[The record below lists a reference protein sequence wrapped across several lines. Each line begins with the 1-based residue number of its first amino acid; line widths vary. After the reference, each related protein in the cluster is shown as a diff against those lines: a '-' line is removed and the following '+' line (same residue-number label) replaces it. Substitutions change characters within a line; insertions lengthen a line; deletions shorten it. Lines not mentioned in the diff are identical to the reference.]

1 MNHENGKLW
10 LTKRSPGTTMVVF
23 TKEMVLWGSFVIGSI
38 VIYAKSVLHRLIL

>member
-23 TKEMVLWGSFVIGSI
+23 TKEMVLWDSFVN
-38 VIYAKSVLHRLIL
+38 

>member
-23 TKEMVLWGSFVIGSI
+23 TKEGILGTALLIRSG
-38 VIYAKSVLHRLIL
+38 VIYPKRVLHSLIL